1 MKKRIVSLVVAI
13 AAVLTMV
20 APVSAS
26 NINLVIDG
34 NRVTSHDTAP
44 IVENGRTFVPL
55 RLIAETFG
63 ADVSWNASRN
73 EATIETAAYT
83 VVFTIGSTTYTVNGA
98 RRTLDAAP
106 RIVNGRTLV
115 PIRAFADAIGA
126 TVDYN
131 ASTSTATVNYFT
143 TMTGTL
149 TIGGSTTVQPV
160 VQAAVDKITAMNRGL
175 RITVDG
181 TGSGGGISGARDGS
195 LHIGMSSR
203 EFTPEE
209 SAVLNVYAVANEGIS
224 IIIHPNNPVQNLT
237 AEQARRIFLGE
248 IRNWNE
254 VGGNNAP
261 IIVTTR
267 APGSG
272 TRATFEELLLN
283 RESIT
288 EVASPFTSNALLM
301 QEVARQQNAIG
312 YVSIGYLD
320 RTVKAVTLN
329 RIAATPET
337 VNNGTYLLR
346 RALYVCTSGRATGL
360 SAIFIDYLRSEDVQI
375 NVVKAQNLV
384 PIR

>member
-1 MKKRIVSLVVAI
+1 MKKRIVSLALALVV
-13 AAVLTMV
+13 VFTMA

-34 NRVTSHDTAP
+34 TRITSQDVAP

-63 ADVSWNASRN
+63 ADVSWNQARR

-83 VVFTIGSTTYTVNGA
+83 VVFTIDSTSYTVNGA

-149 TIGGSTTVQPV
+149 VVGGSTTVQPV
-160 VQAAVDKITAMNRGL
+160 VQAAVDRITAGNRGL
-175 RITVDG
+175 SITVDG

-195 LHIGMSSR
+195 LHVGMSSR

-209 SAVLNVYAVANEGIS
+209 TAVLNVYAVANEGIA
-224 IIIHPNNPVQNLT
+224 IIIHPNNPVRNLT
-237 AEQARRIFLGE
+237 ADQARGIFSGD

-254 VGGNNAP
+254 VGGSNAP
-261 IIVTTR
+261 IMVTTR
-267 APGSG
+267 ASGSG

-283 RESIT
+283 RESVT
-288 EVASPFTSNALLM
+288 EVASPFTSNALLL
-301 QEVARQQNAIG
+301 QEVARQPNAVG

-320 RTVKAVTLN
+320 NTIRAVTLN
-329 RIAATPET
+329 GVSATPET
-337 VNNGTYLLR
+337 VNNGTYMLR
-346 RALYVCTSGRATGL
+346 RSLYVCTSGRASGM
-360 SAIFIDYLRSEDVQI
+360 SAMFIDYLRSAEIQK
-375 NVVKAQNLV
+375 NVVEAQSLV